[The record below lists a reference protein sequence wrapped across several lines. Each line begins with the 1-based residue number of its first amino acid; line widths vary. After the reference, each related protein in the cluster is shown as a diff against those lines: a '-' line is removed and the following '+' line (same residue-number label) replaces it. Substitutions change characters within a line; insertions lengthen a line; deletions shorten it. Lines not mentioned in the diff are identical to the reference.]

1 MDYIDKNIDEYNSSK
16 KRKILIVFDDL
27 FADMLSNKNRN
38 LIVIE
43 FFIRGRKPITK
54 LDFIAILSLLT
65 QSYIAVSKNIRLDS
79 THYLIMKIPNKQKL
93 QQIALNFYSD
103 SNFRDFRVQSHI
115 LFSD

>member
-43 FFIRGRKPITK
+43 FFIRGRKPIIK
-54 LDFIAILSLLT
+54 LDFIAILSFLT
-65 QSYIAVSKNIRLDS
+65 QSYIAV
-79 THYLIMKIPNKQKL
+79 
-93 QQIALNFYSD
+93 
-103 SNFRDFRVQSHI
+103 
-115 LFSD
+115 